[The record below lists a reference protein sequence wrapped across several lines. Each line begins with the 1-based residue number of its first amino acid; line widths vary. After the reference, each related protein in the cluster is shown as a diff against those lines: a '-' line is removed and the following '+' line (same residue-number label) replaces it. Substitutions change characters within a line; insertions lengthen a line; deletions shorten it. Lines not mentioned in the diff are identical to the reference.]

1 MIKNV
6 RIKAKDTMSWFGGIC
21 WVPIACLKNE
31 KTTMSLKKLVITKR
45 REGAK
50 TKRVKTIRTLS
61 ELTKSLGSL
70 GADIDISMLGTL
82 TGSAPKEAT
91 VKKSRIATTL
101 KMAISPQSKLGR

>member
-1 MIKNV
+1 M
-6 RIKAKDTMSWFGGIC
+6 T
-21 WVPIACLKNE
+21 
-31 KTTMSLKKLVITKR
+31 SLKKLVITKS

-70 GADIDISMLGTL
+70 GADMDISMFGTV

-91 VKKSRIATTL
+91 TKKSRITTAL
-101 KMAISPQSKLGR
+101 KMALSHSLS